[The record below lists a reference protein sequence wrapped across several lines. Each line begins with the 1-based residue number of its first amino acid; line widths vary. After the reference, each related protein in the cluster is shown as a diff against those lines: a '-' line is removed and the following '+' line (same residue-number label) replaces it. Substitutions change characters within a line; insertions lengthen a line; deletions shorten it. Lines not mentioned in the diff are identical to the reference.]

1 MKIKA
6 IVAILGA
13 GIVIGWASACR
24 KEAAA
29 PPAEKGRMTMDIKKE
44 PFGTLPGGAA
54 VDVYTLTNGL
64 GLEARIITY
73 GATLISVKTP
83 DRNGIASDV
92 TLGFDTLDGYA
103 GVHPF
108 FGSTVGRF
116 ANRIAKGTF
125 MLDGT
130 KYVLARNDGENH
142 LHGGLKG
149 FDKYVWEAE
158 PVKAA
163 GAAGVRFSR
172 TSADMEEGYPGKLRV
187 SVAFF
192 VTEAGELKIEY
203 EAESDRATPVNLTN
217 HAYWNLAGEG
227 DILAHELTLAAAR
240 YTPVG
245 PGLIPTGEVAP
256 VMGTPMDFTG
266 TTPVGERIASVEGG
280 YDHNFVLDSG
290 GGVLDLAAIL
300 YDPKSGREMTILT
313 DQPAIQFYTGNFLD
327 GTITGKGGRVYGK
340 HAGLCLETQ
349 HYPDSPN
356 RPEFPSTI
364 LRPGEKFKSTTI
376 HRFATR

>member
-1 MKIKA
+1 MKSRTIA
-6 IVAILGA
+6 AILAA
-13 GIVIGWASACR
+13 GIVLGPVAACR
-24 KEAAA
+24 KDAAA
-29 PPAEKGRMTMDIKKE
+29 PAAEKGTVTMDVKRE
-44 PFGTLPGGAA
+44 PFGKLPDGAV
-54 VDVYTLTNGL
+54 VDIYTLTDGR
-64 GLEARIITY
+64 GLEARVMTY
-73 GATLISVKTP
+73 GATLVSVKAP
-83 DRNGIASDV
+83 DRNGVAGEV
-92 TLGFDTLDGYA
+92 TLGFDTLDGYL

-108 FGSTVGRF
+108 FGSTVGRS

-125 MLDGT
+125 TLDGV

-149 FDKYVWEAE
+149 FDKYLWEAA
-158 PVKAA
+158 PVKSA
-163 GAAGVRFSR
+163 GAVGVRFSR
-172 TSADMEEGYPGKLRV
+172 TSADMEEGYPGRLA
-187 SVAFF
+187 VAVTYF

-227 DILAHELTLAAAR
+227 DILAHELTLAAGR

-256 VMGTPMDFTG
+256 VAGTPMDFTV
-266 TTPVGERIASVEGG
+266 TMPVGERIASVVGG

-300 YDPKSGREMTILT
+300 FDPKSGREMTILT
-313 DQPAIQFYTGNFLD
+313 DEPAIQFYTGNFLD
-327 GTITGKGGRVYGK
+327 GTIKGKGGRVYGR
-340 HAGLCLETQ
+340 HTGLCLETQ
-349 HYPDSPN
+349 HYPDTPN
-356 RPEFPSTI
+356 HPGFPSTV
-364 LRPGEKFKSTTI
+364 LRPGAKLKSTTI